1 MGQAPSDPA
10 FALLRQ
16 AAADTGARV
25 WVVGGYVRDQLL
37 GRDHPDLDVVA
48 EGGLAAGVAARFAE
62 LAGARPPVVFPRF
75 GTAQVTWEGRLFEFV
90 SARSERYDPSSRKPS
105 VQPATIEEDLRRRDF
120 TVNTMLMDLDGAVH
134 DPLGGRADLERG
146 LLRTPDDP
154 ERTFS
159 DDPLRMLRGA
169 RFVAELGFSLDPA
182 LLPVMRRMHER
193 LRPPVIS
200 VERIADELRKML
212 VSPRPT
218 AALEV
223 LDEGGLLEVVLPELS
238 ACHGVHQGGWH
249 TADVF
254 GHTLLAVAGTPPD
267 LEIRLAALLHD
278 VGKPATAAPDGSF
291 HRHEEV
297 GSELAEEVL
306 TRLRFPAA
314 LTGDV
319 ARLVRLHLRP
329 VYYTSEWGDGAVR
342 RLARDAGPLLDPL
355 MALARADIGAS
366 AYPNP
371 EKLDELAD
379 RLRAVREERPSRL
392 ELPVSGRDIM
402 RVRGL
407 RPGPEVGRLKTE
419 LEELVLD
426 GTLPPDRDAI
436 LEYLRGVGRRDDRPP
451 T

>member
-1 MGQAPSDPA
+1 MNEPAVDPA
-10 FALLRQ
+10 LRLLRL
-16 AAADTGARV
+16 AASELGARA
-25 WVVGGYVRDQLL
+25 WVVGGYVRDQVLQ
-37 GRDHPDLDVVA
+37 RPHPDVDVVVEEGRAA
-48 EGGLAAGVAARFAE
+48 ELAARFAE
-62 LAGARPPVVFPRF
+62 LAGARPPVLFPRF
-75 GTAQVTWEGRLFEFV
+75 GTAQVTSEDRQFEFV
-90 SARSERYDPSSRKPS
+90 SARAETYDPSSRKPA
-105 VQPATIEEDLRRRDF
+105 VRLATIEEDLRRRDF
-120 TVNTMLMDLDGAVH
+120 TVNTLLMDLDGAVH
-134 DPLGGRADLERG
+134 DPLQARADLDRG

-182 LLPVMRRMHER
+182 LLPVMRRMRER

-238 ACHGVHQGGWH
+238 ACHGVEQGGWH

-254 GHTLLAVAGTPPD
+254 GHTLLALAATPPE
-267 LEIRLAALLHD
+267 LEVRLAALLHD

-297 GSELAEEVL
+297 GAALAEEIL

-314 LTGDV
+314 LTANV

-329 VYYTSEWGDGAVR
+329 VYYSPEWGDGAVR
-342 RLARDAGPLLDPL
+342 RLARDAGGLLDSL
-355 MALARADIGAS
+355 LVLSRADIGAS

-371 EKLDELAD
+371 EKLDELAE
-379 RLRAVREERPSRL
+379 RLRTVREERPSRL
-392 ELPVSGRDIM
+392 ELPVTGRDIM

-407 RPGPEVGRLKTE
+407 RPGPEVGRLKAE
-419 LEELVLD
+419 LEELVLE

-436 LEYLRGVGRRDDRPP
+436 LEYLRAGGRPG
-451 T
+451 